1 MKNNNKDKQYYIVF
15 HLIES
20 ELDSRRILE
29 YVDIKAISFLADNNY
44 FIKNIEEIVNDIE
57 LFINQNN
64 YKRVN
69 LQSIKIIV
77 NNYLKSCK
85 YWTTIY

>member
-1 MKNNNKDKQYYIVF
+1 MKNNNKDKQYYIAF